1 MKYTFIFLF
10 SLLSVSVVA
19 QNSIYFQVNN
29 DEGESLIGATIVIE
43 GTTTGGTTDAEGK
56 YHFQN
61 IPNGSINFVISYV
74 GFEKETKTIIFPE
87 SNDQTI
93 QIALEEGEELEE
105 VIVSATRS
113 SRTIETIPTRIE
125 AITLEEL
132 GEKAAMNS
140 SNISMVLRESPGI
153 MMQQTSLSS
162 GNMSIR
168 IQGLDGRYTQMLR
181 DGAPIYGGFAGGLS
195 ILQIPPLDLKQFEI
209 IKGGNSTLY
218 GGGAI
223 AGIVNLV
230 SKTPEEEPDLTIML
244 DQTSALGTTG
254 NIFYAQKYGKLGLT
268 IYGSGNN
275 QIAYDPDDDGFS
287 NMPQSQSL
295 TLNPRLFYYPNN
307 NTEVSLGIG
316 ATLDERTGGDMKVID
331 GNPDIENVFTEVNTS
346 ERYNSQFLLKNHKEN
361 REIILKNN
369 TSLFNRE
376 LTIPDYLFDGQQL
389 SSFSEAF
396 LKLDKSDE
404 IEWHLG
410 VNHYYESFTDNN
422 PDSLGAQDYTFNT
435 FGAFVQNTR
444 NLDERFVFEGGLR
457 TDYNIEH
464 GPFVLPRLA
473 LLYKH
478 SNKFSSRISGAMGY
492 KLPTLFTEDAERI
505 YYKDIAPISSSSLN
519 PETSI
524 GGNID
529 FNYKTIVL
537 DKFTFAINQLF
548 FFTQLN
554 QALVLREDLPSST
567 YFYENADG
575 PIQSS
580 GFETSIRTTYE
591 DFKLFMYYTYTNTQL
606 KYDNIDKQQPL
617 TPKSMAGFVLM
628 YELEDNWSVGYELYY
643 TGKQFD
649 NSFDKKSD
657 YWTMGFMLMK
667 HFEHLTLFANFE
679 NFTNTIQTNYEPLVN
694 TPISNPTFNDI
705 WAPTAGF
712 VFNGGIKIDVF

>member
-1 MKYTFIFLF
+1 MKHFLSLIFF
-10 SLLSVSVVA
+10 FFCLSGIA
-19 QNSIYFQVNN
+19 QNSIKFQVSNE
-29 DEGESLIGATIVIE
+29 EGEGLVGATINIE
-43 GTTTGGTTDAEGK
+43 GTTLGGATDVEGGF
-56 YHFQN
+56 HFKD
-61 IPNGSINFVISYV
+61 IPNGSVKFLISFVGY
-74 GFEKETKTIIFPE
+74 EPETKTLNFPE
-87 SNDQTI
+87 SNGQFITI
-93 QIALEEGEELEE
+93 TLEEGEELEE
-105 VIVSATRS
+105 VIISATRS

-132 GEKAAMNS
+132 GEKAVMNS

-230 SKTPEEEPDLTIML
+230 SKTPEEKPELTIML

-268 IYGSGNN
+268 VYGSGNN
-275 QIAYDPDDDGFS
+275 QFAYDPDNDGFS
-287 NMPQSQSL
+287 NLPKAQ
-295 TLNPRLFYYPNN
+295 TFTFNPRLFYYPNK
-307 NTEVSLGIG
+307 NTEVSLGVGTTI
-316 ATLDERTGGDMKVID
+316 DDRTGGDMKVVE
-331 GNPDIENVFTEVNTS
+331 GNPEIENVFTEVNKS
-346 ERYNSQFLLKNHKEN
+346 ERYNSQFLFKNQKGK
-361 REIILKNN
+361 REIVIKNN
-369 TSLFNRE
+369 VSIFDRE
-376 LTIPDYLFDGQQL
+376 LTIPNYLFNGQSL
-389 SSFSEAF
+389 SSFSEGF
-396 LKLDKSDE
+396 VKIDKSDKN
-404 IEWHLG
+404 EWHLG
-410 VNHYYESFTDNN
+410 LNHYYESFTDNN
-422 PDSLGAQDYTFNT
+422 PDSLGAHDYTFNT
-435 FGAFVQNTR
+435 IGAFVQNTR
-444 NLDERFVFEGGLR
+444 NLGEKFVFEGGLR

-478 SNKFSSRISGAMGY
+478 SDKFSSRISGAMGY

-505 YYKDIAPISSSSLN
+505 YYRNIAPITTSSLN

-524 GGNID
+524 GGNLD

-567 YFYENADG
+567 FFYENAGG
-575 PIQSS
+575 PIQST
-580 GFETSIRTTYE
+580 GFETSVRTTYK

-606 KYDNIDKQQPL
+606 KYDNINEQQPL
-617 TPKSMAGFVLM
+617 TPQSMAGFVFI
-628 YELEDNWSVGYELYY
+628 YELEDNWSAGYELYY
-643 TGKQFD
+643 TGQQFD

-657 YWTMGFMLMK
+657 YWTMGFMVMK
-667 HFEHLTLFANFE
+667 HFEHITLFANFE

-694 TPISNPTFNDI
+694 DPVSNPTFNDI

-712 VFNGGIKIDVF
+712 VFNGGVKINVF

>member
-1 MKYTFIFLF
+1 MKHTFLF
-10 SLLSVSVVA
+10 LFILLSVSAVA
-19 QNSIYFQVNN
+19 QNSIYFQVND

-43 GTTTGGTTDAEGK
+43 GTTNGGTTDIDGK

-74 GFEKETKTIIFPE
+74 GYEPQSKTLLFPE
-87 SNDQTI
+87 SDGKTI
-93 QIALEEGEELEE
+93 VIVMESGEELEE

-125 AITLEEL
+125 AVTLEEL

-162 GNMSIR
+162 GNMNIR

-209 IKGGNSTLY
+209 IKGGNSSLY

-230 SKTPEEEPDLTIML
+230 SKTPEEEPELTIMI

-268 IYGSGNN
+268 MYGSGNN

-307 NTEVSLGIG
+307 NTEVSLGVG

-331 GNPDIENVFTEVNTS
+331 GNPEIENVFTEVNKS
-346 ERYNSQFLLKNHKEN
+346 ERYNSQFLLKNRKDN

-369 TSLFNRE
+369 ISLFNRE

-404 IEWHLG
+404 NEWHLG

-435 FGAFVQNTR
+435 FGAFIQNTR
-444 NLDERFVFEGGLR
+444 NLGERFVFEGGLR

-492 KLPTLFTEDAERI
+492 KLPTLFTENAERI
-505 YYKDIAPISSSSLN
+505 YYRDIAPISTSSLN

-554 QALVLREDLPSST
+554 QALVLREDVPSST
-567 YFYENADG
+567 YFYENAAG

-591 DFKLFMYYTYTNTQL
+591 DFKLFMYYTYTNTEL
-606 KYDNIDKQQPL
+606 KYDNINKQQPL
-617 TPKSMAGFVLM
+617 TPESMAGFILM

-643 TGKQFD
+643 TGRQFD
-649 NSFDKKSD
+649 NSFDQKSD
-657 YWTMGFMLMK
+657 YWTMGFMVMK
-667 HFEHLTLFANFE
+667 HFEHITLFANFE
-679 NFTNTIQTNYEPLVN
+679 NFTNTMQTNFEPLVN
-694 TPISNPTFNDI
+694 APISNPTFNDI
-705 WAPTAGF
+705 WAPTPGF
-712 VFNGGIKIDVF
+712 VFNGGVKINIF

>member
-1 MKYTFIFLF
+1 MKHTFLF
-10 SLLSVSVVA
+10 LFILLSVSAVA
-19 QNSIYFQVNN
+19 QNSIYFQVND

-43 GTTTGGTTDAEGK
+43 GTTNGGTTDIDGK

-74 GFEKETKTIIFPE
+74 GYEPQSKTLLFPE
-87 SNDQTI
+87 SDGKTI
-93 QIALEEGEELEE
+93 VIVMESGEELEE

-125 AITLEEL
+125 AVTLEEL

-162 GNMSIR
+162 GNMNIR

-230 SKTPEEEPDLTIML
+230 SKTPEEEPELTIMI

-268 IYGSGNN
+268 MYGSGNN

-307 NTEVSLGIG
+307 NTEVSLGVG

-331 GNPDIENVFTEVNTS
+331 GNPEIENVFTEVNKS
-346 ERYNSQFLLKNHKEN
+346 ERYNSQFLLKNRKDN

-376 LTIPDYLFDGQQL
+376 LTIPAYLFDGQQL

-404 IEWHLG
+404 NEWHLG

-435 FGAFVQNTR
+435 FGAFIQNTR
-444 NLDERFVFEGGLR
+444 NLGERCVFEGGLR

-464 GPFVLPRLA
+464 DPFVLPRLA

-505 YYKDIAPISSSSLN
+505 YYRDIAPISTSSLN

-537 DKFTFAINQLF
+537 DKFF
-548 FFTQLN
+548 FF
-554 QALVLREDLPSST
+554 
-567 YFYENADG
+567 
-575 PIQSS
+575 
-580 GFETSIRTTYE
+580 
-591 DFKLFMYYTYTNTQL
+591 
-606 KYDNIDKQQPL
+606 
-617 TPKSMAGFVLM
+617 
-628 YELEDNWSVGYELYY
+628 
-643 TGKQFD
+643 
-649 NSFDKKSD
+649 
-657 YWTMGFMLMK
+657 
-667 HFEHLTLFANFE
+667 
-679 NFTNTIQTNYEPLVN
+679 
-694 TPISNPTFNDI
+694 
-705 WAPTAGF
+705 
-712 VFNGGIKIDVF
+712 